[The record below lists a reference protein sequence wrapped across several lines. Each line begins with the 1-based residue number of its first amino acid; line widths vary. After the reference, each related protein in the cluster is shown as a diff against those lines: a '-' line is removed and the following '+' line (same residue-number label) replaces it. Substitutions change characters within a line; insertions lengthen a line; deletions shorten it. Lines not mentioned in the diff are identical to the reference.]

1 MRYLIGIS
9 NSSERIVLADSTNMM
24 SMSDLVAIG
33 VETPRIDVGALWKK
47 TSLN

>member
-9 NSSERIVLADSTNMM
+9 NYSERIALANSTNMM

-33 VETPRIDVGALWKK
+33 VKTPRIDVGALWKK